1 MNEMITGLGMSP
13 LEALVL
19 LGAVALVL
27 ARWTSASVRRPVTLA
42 AVALVL
48 LPGVVLV
55 ALGPRWHMA
64 PVLAG
69 AGVALAFAVPS
80 FLPRPADRPAWRA
93 QWWLAAPGSVLCLV
107 LIAVGPVTAWALP
120 VPVFPEP
127 SGQYSVGT
135 TVLEW
140 TDPDREETATPAP
153 SDHRTVVVQL
163 WYPAQKGATDNHQAQ
178 YLGRTRPE
186 ARTVADALAGYL
198 GMPKFVLDNIVPA
211 RTHSMFD
218 VAAAPEGGRFPVV
231 LFSPGLGG
239 VRTQNT
245 AWAEEL
251 ASRGYLVVGLDHP
264 YDSAAVVL
272 ADGRTIRTMV
282 TAAGDPVRWTAVRAA
297 DLSFVLT
304 QLDRLDKG
312 QFPSPLSGR
321 IDIHRAAVTG
331 HSIGGAA
338 ALQAARQDTR
348 FAAVINLDGFPRD
361 PADQPL
367 QQPILAVAHP
377 VDPQENPTYLPSL
390 DRVLQRSTATSYL
403 LTVPGSAHLTFTDG
417 PLYLPPVPALVGS
430 LSPSESLQMTVDAS
444 AAFLDTTLRN
454 KPDNLSTLL
463 SAYGQLNTYHRP

>member
-1 MNEMITGLGMSP
+1 MTEMITGLGMSP

-27 ARWTSASVRRPVTLA
+27 ARWTSAGVRRPVTLA

-48 LPGVVLV
+48 LPGVALV
-55 ALGPRWHMA
+55 ALGLRWHMV

-69 AGVALAFAVPS
+69 AGVALAFAVPT
-80 FLPRPADRPAWRA
+80 FLARRADRPVWRA
-93 QWWLAAPGSVLCLV
+93 RWWLAAPGSVLCLV
-107 LIAVGPVTAWALP
+107 LIAFGPVTAWALP

-140 TDPDREETATPAP
+140 TDPDREETATPTP

-163 WYPAQKGATDNHQAQ
+163 WYPAHRGATDKHQAQ

-198 GMPKFVLDNIVPA
+198 GVPGFLLDNLAPA

-218 VAAAPEGGRFPVV
+218 IAATPEGGRFPVV

-251 ASRGYLVVGLDHP
+251 ASRGYIVAGLDHP

-272 ADGRTIRTMV
+272 ADGRAIRTMV
-282 TAAGDPVRWTAVRAA
+282 TATGDPVHWTAIRAA

-312 QFPSPLSGR
+312 ELPSPLTGR
-321 IDIHRAAVTG
+321 IDIHRAAATG

-361 PADQPL
+361 PANQPIR
-367 QQPILAVAHP
+367 QPILAVAHP

-390 DRVLQRSTATSYL
+390 DQVLQRGTSPSYL

-430 LSPSESLQMTVDAS
+430 LGPLESLRMTVDVS
-444 AAFLDTTLRN
+444 AAFLDTTLRD
-454 KPDNLSTLL
+454 KPDNLSARL
-463 SAYGQLNTYHRP
+463 SAHGQLKTYRRP